1 LQPHILLLGPVR
13 RTEVEQQ
20 DVRLKLLNQLYRF
33 LAVARLACHPQIS
46 LRLEQLAE
54 AFTKEREV
62 GGDYDPNC
70 ISRTSRHRLNGTD
83 GAELLSYVPFV
94 VFTYLAISSC
104 VANHTPGFDFMCT
117 ISFSSPATRDRC
129 PVMCGCMVRMK
140 RPPSSYATSNSD

>member
-1 LQPHILLLGPVR
+1 NRLDQSFRLRRLHHDAARAELQRTHDFTAIDTGGEQDGPNVRDSSVDSLQREKPGPVR

-33 LAVARLACHPQIS
+33 LAVSRLACDPQIG

-70 ISRTSRHRLNGTD
+70 ISRTS
-83 GAELLSYVPFV
+83 
-94 VFTYLAISSC
+94 
-104 VANHTPGFDFMCT
+104 
-117 ISFSSPATRDRC
+117 
-129 PVMCGCMVRMK
+129 
-140 RPPSSYATSNSD
+140 